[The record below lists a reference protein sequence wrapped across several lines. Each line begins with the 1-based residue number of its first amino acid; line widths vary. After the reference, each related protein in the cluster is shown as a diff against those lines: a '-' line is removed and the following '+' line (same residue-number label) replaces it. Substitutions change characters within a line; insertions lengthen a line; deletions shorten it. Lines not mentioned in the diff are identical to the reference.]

1 MFINESKELITFL
14 CFKSEVVNKTKQ
26 NSFNSK
32 YRVRAIRIVV
42 FLLKAKK
49 VPMKFV
55 YITEHMRRL
64 INVYKIHINSFKLNS
79 YLRKMK
85 L

>member
-1 MFINESKELITFL
+1 MKAKNLLLFL

-32 YRVRAIRIVV
+32 YRVRAIRIAV

-55 YITEHMRRL
+55 YITDHMLRL
-64 INVYKIHINSFKLNS
+64 INVYKIDINSFKLNS

>member
-1 MFINESKELITFL
+1 MFINESKKLITFL

-55 YITEHMRRL
+55 YITDHMLRL

>member
-1 MFINESKELITFL
+1 MQAKNVLLFL
-14 CFKSEVVNKTKQ
+14 CFKSEIVNKTKQ

-32 YRVRAIRIVV
+32 YRFRAIRIVV

-79 YLRKMK
+79 YLRK
-85 L
+85 